1 MGKKSKNKKQDNKQ
15 NQNQQRNDQQ
25 RKFNVPEDVKRL
37 LKLNWKKFKKNGKDF
52 FDGKKEMKRAYYA
65 EHIDYMPET
74 IQLLVR
80 YGHLDQVQEI
90 KEQIYAKISDKD
102 FVAYMAKQIKNEDLD
117 FDNMEFLPNVIYEMI
132 IAKHLYVANMK
143 KEDPNFQADFDMDD
157 LVALSHMILKKQIK
171 KFEKAGLDKDFAFDV
186 LSIIPTPDILNKSA
200 AFHIKELF
208 MYLYDYAKD
217 KEVPF
222 GKVMECLF
230 KDSEKIDTVI
240 TFALL
245 ERKEK
250 ISGFNDSQKKLF
262 NAITEYCVR
271 TMEDMKKDQ
280 IKEILKAYIANRK
293 RDEAQK
299 KDTNRRYYLSSL
311 PENDYPKINK
321 VMEQIVEADESLKK
335 YF

>member
-1 MGKKSKNKKQDNKQ
+1 MSSKNKKNKNNKNHQQ
-15 NQNQQRNDQQ
+15 NQNRPNNE
-25 RKFNVPEDVKRL
+25 RKFTIPEDVKQL
-37 LKLNWKKFKKNGKDF
+37 LKLNWKKFKKNGKDY
-52 FDGKKEMKRAYYA
+52 FDSKKEMKKAFYD
-65 EHIDYMPET
+65 ETIDYLPEA

-80 YGHLDQVQEI
+80 YGHMDQVQEV
-90 KEQIYAKISDKD
+90 KGEIYTKISDPD
-102 FVAYMAKQIKNEDLD
+102 FVTYLIKGVKNENIDFQNMDL
-117 FDNMEFLPNVIYEMI
+117 LPNVIYEMI
-132 IAKHLYVANMK
+132 VAKHQYVQQLK
-143 KEDPNFQADFDMDD
+143 KDDPNVQVDYNMDD
-157 LVALSHMILKKQIK
+157 LVALSHTILKKKIK
-171 KFEKAGLDKDFAFDV
+171 KFEKAGLDKNFAFDV
-186 LSIIPTPDILNKSA
+186 LSIIPTPDILAKSA

-208 MYLYDYAKD
+208 MYLYEYAKT

-222 GKVMECLF
+222 KKVMECMF

-262 NAITEYCVR
+262 NDITEFCVK
-271 TMEDMKKDQ
+271 TMEEMKKDQ
-280 IKEILKAYIANRK
+280 IKAILKAYIDNRK
-293 RDEAQK
+293 RDETQK

-321 VMEQIVEADESLKK
+321 VMEQMVEADESLKK